1 MTTMSSHFDG
11 KIKKLQH
18 LLPTNGIITQQCMDL
33 YGIYRQLSR
42 KYVLSGWL
50 ERVGNGAFKRQGNNV
65 SWEAALNAIQKQLK
79 SPVHIGAKSALE
91 IKGGGHYLKLGRYF
105 KMFLFSYTTT
115 CNLPKWFYDQ
125 NWKLRFMLIKT
136 NLFPEGFE
144 VGHTKEEMKGF
155 EVVLSSKER
164 AIFELLYLIP
174 KHQTWNEADLIFE
187 NLVSLRPKEI
197 QILLEKCSSIKVKRM
212 FLFFAER
219 HNHQWFKKL
228 DLKKIDL
235 GSGDRL
241 IHKKGKLDKKY
252 RITVPKSLLS
262 ENNYDKD

>member
-18 LLPTNGIITQQCMDL
+18 LLPTNGIITQQYLDL
-33 YGIYRQLSR
+33 HGIYRQLSR

-50 ERVGNGAFKRQGNNV
+50 DRLGDGAFKRGGNNV

-79 SPVHIGAKSALE
+79 SPMHIGAKSALE
-91 IKGGGHYLKLGRYF
+91 IKGGGHYLKLGRHF
-105 KMFLFSYTTT
+105 KMFLFSYTIT
-115 CNLPKWFYDQ
+115 CNLPKWFFDQ
-125 NWKLRFMLIKT
+125 DWKLKFMFIKT

-144 VGHTKEEMKGF
+144 IGHIKEEIKGF

-174 KHQTWNEADLIFE
+174 KQQTWDEADLIFE
-187 NLVSLRPKEI
+187 SLVSLRPKEI
-197 QILLEKCSSIKVKRM
+197 QILLEKCSSIRVKRM

-241 IHKKGKLDKKY
+241 IHKKGKLDKRY
-252 RITVPKSLLS
+252 RITVPKFLLS
-262 ENNYDKD
+262 EKNYDKD